1 MAHVED
7 RWFTTV
13 KGADG
18 RPTRERTARH
28 GDGLRWRARYLD
40 PDGKERNHS
49 FATKVMAEKFL
60 TEVEHS
66 KLAGSYR
73 DPDAGRVSL
82 RKYAAGWVQGYPED
96 STPPH
101 CWLAA
106 STSRPCLN
114 TSAITTRP

>member
-40 PDGKERNHS
+40 PDGKERNRS

-66 KLAGSYR
+66 KLAGFL
-73 DPDAGRVSL
+73 P
-82 RKYAAGWVQGYPED
+82 
-96 STPPH
+96 
-101 CWLAA
+101 
-106 STSRPCLN
+106 
-114 TSAITTRP
+114 